1 MGTSASKIGN
11 YIGLLSAVLFIVVA
25 FMMILSRDDDLAAG
39 ELTDNA
45 QYVLMGAG
53 ALAIIA
59 GILLVLKGEKIIEK
73 IAALLV
79 AVLGVVAVATYYM
92 ADSMDEEPVFI
103 IEVLA
108 ITALVAILFTVFA
121 EKVRGFRGLM
131 DIDIVFF
138 LIEGVF
144 IVLMFMDQNVRVC
157 TAASVLV
164 IGFWLAASIGLGM
177 TAVATTSTVENADSD
192 RKDEELAEGSEEE
205 ASADEASAEEA
216 GEEIAEEAPV
226 EESAEE
232 EAPVEEAAEEET
244 SEDQAAEEA
253 PAEEAPVEE
262 APAEEKPEEK
272 KPNNDFMSKLVSSK
286 DANNAAAAAAAAAAE
301 EEATA
306 EEAGEE
312 IPEEAPAEEAAA
324 EEPVEGEI
332 SFDEAGDETFEET
345 PAAGEDIAGD
355 SANDDAAAAAAA
367 GAAAGVVVGAAVA
380 GDDEDEEEE
389 DEYLEDTFTD
399 YSPEALVRRA
409 AWNKGLRCRRD
420 YGDDHIPVAFV
431 KGKVAVFVEDPA
443 TADTSIDSKLEADGW
458 VVIRYD
464 ENQITDG
471 LDQGAEIAAAV
482 KANIRAMKAAKKKK
496 KPAKK

>member
-301 EEATA
+301 EEEDQAA
-306 EEAGEE
+306 
-312 IPEEAPAEEAAA
+312 EEAPAEEA
-324 EEPVEGEI
+324 PVEGEI
-332 SFDEAGDETFEET
+332 SLDEAGDETFEEA

-355 SANDDAAAAAAA
+355 SANDDAVAAAAA

>member
-244 SEDQAAEEA
+244 SEEETSEDQA
-253 PAEEAPVEE
+253 AEEAPVEE

-301 EEATA
+301 EEAPVEEAA
-306 EEAGEE
+306 EEA
-312 IPEEAPAEEAAA
+312 PA

-332 SFDEAGDETFEET
+332 SLDEAGDETFEEA

-355 SANDDAAAAAAA
+355 SANDDAVAAVAA